1 MADGGD
7 ESQTNNRSTITG
19 GEGNVEDMTRGKG
32 EMKETT
38 AAGAAGNWVNDL
50 QRSVVE
56 SKDSALRSAN
66 SFRQCSSLHFRSL
79 QDHYVPDAISNL
91 KTYEDA
97 FFTKLKD
104 GLTACKEYPA
114 TSLGV
119 VLSSS
124 LLLMRGPSPL
134 IPQLPR
140 IVHEDF
146 CCARHSV
153 DFRVRRS
160 LTRFHKAEKS
170 VKEFGSAVDE
180 MKRVSEMLR
189 ERAAK
194 AEKGMKHGYT
204 ELMGAGNQIQS
215 LSKSVY
221 KVERQA
227 ADLVDGLREIPS
239 REALKLRL
247 EVASMVSDL
256 KKQRT
261 ELDKRILKISEL
273 GVPV

>member
-7 ESQTNNRSTITG
+7 ESQSNNMSTISG
-19 GEGNVEDMTRGKG
+19 VEGNVEDIKRGKD
-32 EMKETT
+32 EMKVTT

-91 KTYEDA
+91 KTYEDV

-104 GLTACKEYPA
+104 GLTTCKEYPA

-124 LLLMRGPSPL
+124 LLLMRGP
-134 IPQLPR
+134 
-140 IVHEDF
+140 
-146 CCARHSV
+146 
-153 DFRVRRS
+153 RRFLLRQTFGRFQS
-160 LTRFHKAEKS
+160 EETRFHKAEKN